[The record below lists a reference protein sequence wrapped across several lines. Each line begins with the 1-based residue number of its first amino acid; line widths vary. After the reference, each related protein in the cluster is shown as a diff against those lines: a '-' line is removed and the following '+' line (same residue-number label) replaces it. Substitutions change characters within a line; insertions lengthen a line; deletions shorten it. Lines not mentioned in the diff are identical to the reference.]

1 MRIDGNDPEEII
13 RAVRMQDEETRSLR
27 DRMEADYR
35 LYRLEPFRE
44 VDADGVPVEGYRSY
58 TSNAPQVFADKV
70 IQWIARSEFHY
81 RIPQAGRTR
90 RQREADDLKERWT
103 RGVMAVLDRQLLRRM
118 EPPMRDVTAF
128 YNAVRGMV
136 AGRWLMMNTRSGE
149 TVVDMTP
156 WDPLRTYWS
165 VGPDG
170 LEWACYRVRKTRGEI
185 RSEYGVD
192 AGGSDE
198 SAGVLGRGGG
208 DAEIDVFDYYD
219 RERNTVVAGNG
230 VVLKRPTP
238 HGGER
243 VPVVIAAAGAAPL
256 ARSDWGAD
264 YAGDYGES
272 VFKSNRG
279 IYDKQNL
286 MMSIFL
292 ELAARSRKPPL
303 GVRSRDGRKSL
314 DDDPYREG
322 TTISMAEGDDIQ
334 PFPLLQTTQDAA
346 SLTGQISGEVQRGS
360 IPFSVFGELQFQ
372 LSGFAINTLRS
383 GLDSLLRP
391 RLTAETAFYSQGLEL
406 LTEQYASG
414 RFAPLHLSA
423 SYAGRF
429 GASMTPEAVSRG
441 GEPEIRLDSNLPEDD
456 TAKFA
461 QARIARE
468 GAVPLLPDRW
478 IYDNIL
484 KIRDADN
491 IEQAVSAQMA
501 RRGTP
506 ESLMLGSMLASADR
520 GEEEYARL
528 YAAELRLARAR
539 KLLELQTIQG
549 GAAREDVHRPSAEGG
564 AQSRDGSGLPPEV
577 LPDAFMRPPTPP
589 SVPPGP
595 AHTRRVA
602 EEDAPTDAERLAAL
616 GLVGPRG

>member
-1 MRIDGNDPEEII
+1 MRINGSDPAEII
-13 RAVRMQDEETRSLR
+13 RAVQLQDDETRSLR
-27 DRMEADYR
+27 DRMLADYC

-44 VDADGVPVEGYRSY
+44 MDADGVPVEGYRSY

-81 RIPQAGRTR
+81 RISQAGRTR

-103 RGVMAVLDRQLLRRM
+103 RGVMAVLDRQSIRRM
-118 EPPMRDVTAF
+118 DPPMRDLTAF

-149 TVVDMTP
+149 TAIDMTP

-165 VGPDG
+165 VGSDG
-170 LEWACYRVRKTRGEI
+170 LEWACYKVRKTRGQI

-192 AGGSDE
+192 VFVDDDVGG
-198 SAGVLGRGGG
+198 AFGRRGA
-208 DAEIDVFDYYD
+208 DAELDVFDYYD
-219 RERNTVVAGNG
+219 RARNTVVAGNG
-230 VVLKRPTP
+230 IVLKRPTP

-243 VPVVIAAAGAAPL
+243 VPVVISPVGSAPL

-264 YAGDYGES
+264 YGES
-272 VFKSNRG
+272 VFKANRG

-322 TTISMAEGDDIQ
+322 TTISMAEGDDIHA
-334 PFPLLQTTQDAA
+334 FPLLQTTQDAA

-391 RLTAETAFYSQGLEL
+391 RLIAETAFYSQGLEL
-406 LTEQYASG
+406 LTEQFASG
-414 RFAPLHLSA
+414 RFSPLHLSA

-429 GASMTPEAVSRG
+429 DSSMTPEAVSQG

-478 IYDNIL
+478 IYDHIL
-484 KIRDADN
+484 KIQDADN

-501 RRGTP
+501 RRSTP

-520 GEEEYARL
+520 GEDEYAQL

-539 KLLELQTIQG
+539 KLLELRTLQG
-549 GAAREDVHRPSAEGG
+549 DPATGDARQPRAESV
-564 AQSRDGSGLPPEV
+564 QPREGSGLPPEV
-577 LPDAFMRPPTPP
+577 LPDAFMRPPTTPR
-589 SVPPGP
+589 VPPRPPHP
-595 AHTRRVA
+595 APATRDGA
-602 EEDAPTDAERLAAL
+602 MTDAERLAAL
-616 GLVGPRG
+616 GLAGPRG

>member
-1 MRIDGNDPEEII
+1 MRIDGSDPREII
-13 RAVRMQDEETRSLR
+13 RAVRLQDDETRSLR
-27 DRMEADYR
+27 DRMLADYR
-35 LYRLEPFRE
+35 LYRLEPFQE
-44 VDADGVPVEGYRSY
+44 VDADGAPVEGYRSY

-81 RIPQAGRTR
+81 RIPHAGRTR
-90 RQREADDLKERWT
+90 GQREADDLKEQWT
-103 RGVMAVLDRQLLRRM
+103 KGVMAVLDRQSLRRM
-118 EPPMRDVTAF
+118 EPPMRDLTAF

-136 AGRWLMMNTRSGE
+136 AGRWLMMNSKSGE
-149 TVVDMTP
+149 TVIDMTP

-165 VGPDG
+165 VGPSG
-170 LEWACYRVRKTRGEI
+170 LEWACYKVRKTRSQI
-185 RSEYGVD
+185 RSEYGIDVSVHD
-192 AGGSDE
+192 DLGA
-198 SAGVLGRGGG
+198 AFGRGGA
-208 DAEIDVFDYYD
+208 DAELDVFDYYD
-219 RERNTVVAGNG
+219 QKRNTVIASNG
-230 VVLKRPTP
+230 IVLKPPTH

-243 VPVVIAAAGAAPL
+243 VPVVIAPVGAAPL
-256 ARSDWGAD
+256 ARSDSGAN
-264 YAGDYGES
+264 YAADYGES
-272 VFKSNRG
+272 VFKANRG

-303 GVRSRDGRKSL
+303 GVRSRHGRKSL
-314 DDDPYREG
+314 HDDPYREG
-322 TTISMAEGDDIQ
+322 TMISMSEGDDIQ

-414 RFAPLHLSA
+414 RFSPLHRSA
-423 SYAGRF
+423 SYARRF
-429 GASMTPEAVSRG
+429 DPSMTPEALSQG

-501 RRGTP
+501 RRSTP
-506 ESLMLGSMLASADR
+506 ESLMLASMLASADQ
-520 GEEEYARL
+520 GEHEYAQL

-539 KLLELQTIQG
+539 KLLELRTLRSDPATGDAHQPHT
-549 GAAREDVHRPSAEGG
+549 DG
-564 AQSRDGSGLPPEV
+564 AQSKEASGLPPEV
-577 LPDAFMRPPTPP
+577 LPNAFMRPPTTPR
-589 SVPPGP
+589 VPPRPPHPARPASDGP
-595 AHTRRVA
+595 
-602 EEDAPTDAERLAAL
+602 PTDAERLAAL
-616 GLVGPRG
+616 GLAGPRG

>member
-27 DRMEADYR
+27 DRMEGDYR

-185 RSEYGVD
+185 WSEYGVD
-192 AGGSDE
+192 AGGGDE

-208 DAEIDVFDYYD
+208 DAEVDVFDYYD

-429 GASMTPEAVSRG
+429 DASMTPEAVSRG

-549 GAAREDVHRPSAEGG
+549 GTAREDVHRPSAEGG
-564 AQSRDGSGLPPEV
+564 AQSRDGSGMPPEV

-595 AHTRRVA
+595 AHTRREA
-602 EEDAPTDAERLAAL
+602 GDGAPTDAQRLAAL

>member
-1 MRIDGNDPEEII
+1 MRIDGNYPEEII

-70 IQWIARSEFHY
+70 IQWIARSEFHF
-81 RIPQAGRTR
+81 RIPQAGKTR

-185 RSEYGVD
+185 RSEYGMD
-192 AGGSDE
+192 AGVDDD
-198 SAGVLGRGGG
+198 SAGAVGRGGG

-429 GASMTPEAVSRG
+429 DASMTPEAVSLG

-468 GAVPLLPDRW
+468 GEVPLLPDRW

-491 IEQAVSAQMA
+491 IEQAISAQMA

-520 GEEEYARL
+520 GEEEYAQL

-539 KLLELQTIQG
+539 KLLELQAIQG
-549 GAAREDVHRPSAEGG
+549 GAGREDVYEPSAEGG

-595 AHTRRVA
+595 AHTRRAAGDGVQ
-602 EEDAPTDAERLAAL
+602 TDAERLAAL